1 MALPVASEL
10 GTIRS
15 LDGWSYRITPDDL
28 LWLARS
34 VEYEGGDPVA
44 TAWTYAQR
52 LASFRSSS
60 LAALVRAHSQPVNP
74 DWASLDA
81 PGCVRAPERCHPR
94 QRADGTWTR
103 DPLEVRAEARTAPWS
118 SLSVGPMLA
127 RWAQASVPNP
137 VPRATDFADAEV
149 SSSFLR
155 RHPDARVVKRS
166 GNWYLSEGPSSAPA
180 RPSNAWPANFVSIA
194 YGSRVATAA
203 AAGLGLVGFGVVA
216 FLAWRAVASVKWLGR
231 R

>member
-1 MALPVASEL
+1 MPLPSASEL

-15 LDGWSYRITPDDL
+15 ADGWSYRITPNDL
-28 LWLARS
+28 LWLARA
-34 VEYEGGDPVA
+34 VQYEGGDPVA

-60 LAALVRAHSQPVNP
+60 LAELVRAHSQPINP
-74 DWASLDA
+74 AWDERTD
-81 PGCVRAPERCHPR
+81 PNCVAHPDRCRPR

-103 DPLEVRAEARTAPWS
+103 DPLEVRAEAASAPWD
-118 SLSVGPMLA
+118 SLSVAPMLA
-127 RWAQASVPNP
+127 RWAKAEVPNP

-166 GNWYLSEGPSSAPA
+166 GNWYLSEGSSSAPA

-194 YGSRVATAA
+194 FGSRVATAA
-203 AAGLGLVGFGVVA
+203 GVGLVGFVA
-216 FLAWRAVASVKWLGR
+216 LALGAYALTRWVKR
-231 R
+231 